1 MKDYTAKAALDIS
14 EDSYI
19 TTVTPNLFDKTR
31 FFYAQELG
39 ELKAGRRYYTERDGL
54 PSYLLLYTLG
64 GSGRLLYGDQEYTL
78 LPGDIAF
85 LDCMGFQRYDTG
97 PEGHWYLKFAHVY
110 GLSVAYYYE
119 LFIKEGANVI
129 HIPAASHMPFYLD
142 RLLQLYRPRSANSD
156 LIASMHIVE
165 LLTELILNAQS
176 LTPYGAEEYLLRAAS
191 YLEAHYREKLTLN
204 TLSEYLSVSK
214 YHLQRQFKAHFGVT
228 PAQYLTNLRINRAKE
243 LLRTTAIPVYEICEQ
258 IGMENPSYLIKLF
271 RDHEGMTPYAYRKI
285 WR

>member
-1 MKDYTAKAALDIS
+1 MKDYTVKAALDIT

-64 GSGRLLYGDQEYTL
+64 GSGRLLYGEQEYTL

-85 LDCMGFQRYDTG
+85 LDCMAFQRYETG
-97 PEGHWYLKFAHVY
+97 PEGHWYLKFVHVY

-243 LLRTTAIPVYEICEQ
+243 LLRTTAMPVYEICEQ
-258 IGMENPSYLIKLF
+258 IGMDNPSYLIKLF